1 MTTCLSDYRL
11 YPTICAENKFRK
23 QAIDKIGVPSL
34 FRSSIFRSTLSPCKI
49 PAPIPPHPIATQAA
63 PQAAPHAAPPAPP
76 APMPRCAGSL
86 TSWSSCATRKR
97 DVRGMSNRPLRRLPP
112 TQSRKPM
119 RQPTPSS
126 AAIWRISAMNWVI
139 CCCKW
144 CFRPESPRK
153 QGISTLPISPP
164 ASRKK

>member
-1 MTTCLSDYRL
+1 MTTCLSDYML
-11 YPTICAENKFRK
+11 TSNICAENKFKK
-23 QAIDKIGVPSL
+23 QVIDKIDAPSL

-49 PAPIPPHPIATQAA
+49 PAPILTHTI
-63 PQAAPHAAPPAPP
+63 APPASP

-86 TSWSSCATRKR
+86 TSWSNCATRKR
-97 DVRGMSNRPLRRLPP
+97 DVRGMSNRLLRRLPP

-119 RQPTPSS
+119 RQPMPSS

-144 CFRPESPRK
+144 CFRPELPRK